1 MSDSQNGLPIGIIR
15 LREQWKAD
23 GLLPDNQPAGEPRSD
38 EYTLTEDQVLAILG
52 ISARELYDLVSRGEI
67 DCHVPDPL
75 AGPPTGGRMFSEKG
89 IQRYLENCR
98 RKASAFHTAAIVSQ
112 EAVNI
117 PSSAE
122 YLDPQELQEIL
133 LIELRNL
140 KEQQRDLTSFV
151 YQLAEKLS
159 GAEKNGSEPKS
170 KRKRKWYFFWLR

>member
-1 MSDSQNGLPIGIIR
+1 MSDPQNELPIGIIR
-15 LREQWKAD
+15 LREQWRAE
-23 GLLPDNQPAGEPRSD
+23 GLLPLKPENGESRQD
-38 EYTLTEDQVLAILG
+38 EYTLNEDQVLAILG

-67 DCHVPDPL
+67 ECAVPDPL
-75 AGPPTGGRMFSEKG
+75 APPPSGGRLFSEKG

-98 RKASAFHTAAIVSQ
+98 RKTTAFHTAAAIAQ
-112 EAVNI
+112 EASQF

-151 YQLAEKLS
+151 YQLAEKINI
-159 GAEKNGSEPKS
+159 AQQSEPPAP
-170 KRKRKWYFFWLR
+170 KRKRKWFYLWLK